1 MKNNKYYKYQLGI
14 IVLSGIVESIIAILQ
29 RFSFL
34 ESNHSLF
41 SVTGTFANPGP
52 LGGFLAICLVV
63 SVGLYIGRNSFGL
76 IGTLVCLIIFVGLL
90 LTDSRAGWIAA
101 MSGILFL
108 LKNKIHLSWK
118 RKCMLS
124 MVLLFVCVVMY
135 LHKKVSADGR
145 LLIWY
150 CTMVMIADKA
160 FLGYGSNGWIANY
173 MYYQAKFFE
182 EHPNS
187 DYAMVADNAAYPYNE
202 FLWIWT
208 EYGIIGLVL
217 VVGLIYWGIAY
228 KSHNR
233 YAYTFRATLVCFTV
247 FACFSYPFHLLLS
260 DTPQRMDIAAQN
272 SFMNDP
278 PEKALEVM
286 EEAAKIIPT
295 CELFCDMGDTYR
307 KLNQYKKAE
316 QCYQLATNMIPSRI
330 TPKYKLFV
338 LYKDSG
344 DSLSAVKIANEIMTM
359 KIKIEGS
366 HALKMKG
373 LVRMYLLEH

>member
-1 MKNNKYYKYQLGI
+1 M
-14 IVLSGIVESIIAILQ
+14 LSGIVESIIAILQ

-76 IGTLVCLIIFVGLL
+76 IGTLVCLIISVGLL

-118 RKCMLS
+118 CKCMLS
-124 MVLLFVCVVMY
+124 MILLFVCVVMY
-135 LHKKVSADGR
+135 LHKKASADGR

-150 CTMVMIADKA
+150 CTMDMIADKP

-208 EYGIIGLVL
+208 EYGIIGLAL
-217 VVGLIYWGIAY
+217 VVGLICWGVTFESNY
-228 KSHNR
+228 K
-233 YAYTFRATLVCFTV
+233 YAYTFKATLVCFTV
-247 FACFSYPFHLLLS
+247 FACFSYPLHLFLS

-272 SFMNDP
+272 SFMNDS

-286 EEAAKIIPT
+286 EETAKIIPT

-307 KLNQYKKAE
+307 KLYQYKEAE
-316 QCYQLATNMIPSRI
+316 QCYKLAVNMIPSRI

>member
-108 LKNKIHLSWK
+108 LKNKVHLSWK

-150 CTMVMIADKA
+150 CTMDMIADKP

-202 FLWIWT
+202 FLWI
-208 EYGIIGLVL
+208 
-217 VVGLIYWGIAY
+217 
-228 KSHNR
+228 
-233 YAYTFRATLVCFTV
+233 
-247 FACFSYPFHLLLS
+247 
-260 DTPQRMDIAAQN
+260 
-272 SFMNDP
+272 
-278 PEKALEVM
+278 
-286 EEAAKIIPT
+286 
-295 CELFCDMGDTYR
+295 
-307 KLNQYKKAE
+307 
-316 QCYQLATNMIPSRI
+316 
-330 TPKYKLFV
+330 
-338 LYKDSG
+338 
-344 DSLSAVKIANEIMTM
+344 
-359 KIKIEGS
+359 
-366 HALKMKG
+366 
-373 LVRMYLLEH
+373 